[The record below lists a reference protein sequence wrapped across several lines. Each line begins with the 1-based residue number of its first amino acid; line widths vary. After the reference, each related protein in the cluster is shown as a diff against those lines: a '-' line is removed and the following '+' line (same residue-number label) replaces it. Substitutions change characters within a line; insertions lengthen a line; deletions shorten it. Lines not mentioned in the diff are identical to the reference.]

1 MAVVTVPAG
10 ADRRMTLVWIL
21 AIWTFVLFGCGTDFV
36 RFLHENPAPPLIL
49 ALHGTLSVVWLGLV
63 SMQVVLAETGRLRL
77 HRTLGWWVV
86 GASAAMV
93 PLGAVAALVDMTRQV
108 GHPDYAPQFLGEE
121 FQDIFAFAVCTLAG
135 VLTRKDRASHSRFM
149 VLAAVA
155 LMDVGPGRIATN
167 LVNPSPDSPLAV
179 WATYYWGTALLLI
192 GMLSWDLVRHHRVL
206 RATGLGVAL
215 LFGGEAIVSVLY
227 FQPGWKAVMA
237 GLVRAWGWA
246 G

>member
-1 MAVVTVPAG
+1 MAVVTVAAA
-10 ADRRMTLVWIL
+10 ADRRITLVWIL
-21 AIWTFVLFGCGTDFV
+21 AIWTFVLFGFGTDFE

-49 ALHGTLSVVWLGLV
+49 ALHGALSVAWLGLV
-63 SMQVVLAETGRLRL
+63 SMQVVLAETGGLRL

-86 GASAAMV
+86 GTSAAMV

-108 GHPDYAPQFLGEE
+108 GHSDYAPQFLGQE

-135 VLTRKDRASHSRFM
+135 VLTRKNRASHSRFM

-167 LVNPSPDSPLAV
+167 LVNSSPGSPLAA
-179 WATYYWGTALLLI
+179 WATYYWGTALVLI

-206 RATGLGVAL
+206 RATALGAVL

-227 FQPGWKAVMA
+227 FQPGWKALMA